1 MKFTKKLSLLLGA
14 TKAMK
19 TEKDDNA
26 SVKEDDNGSESKSNE
41 ELKKPIE
48 KDPSESS
55 TDLDKNK
62 DENTKLDESYSI
74 LLKAPN
80 IKESVGQDLASLQE
94 APKKFQEVSSIENVD
109 KNETDSLKTT
119 RSSNRLK
126 NKPNIYQTK
135 SFSVPEKLHDNIH
148 GKKLIHFIRN
158 SEYGKLQ
165 IWLNWCVGKLLY
177 F

>member
-41 ELKKPIE
+41 QSNEPIE

-62 DENTKLDESYSI
+62 DENTKIDESYSA
-74 LLKAPN
+74 LLKAPH
-80 IKESVGQDLASLQE
+80 IKESVVQDLASLEE
-94 APKKFQEVSSIENVD
+94 AQNRFQESSSIENVD
-109 KNETDSLKTT
+109 QNESGSLKNIQ
-119 RSSNRLK
+119 SSNRLR
-126 NKPNIYQTK
+126 NKSNIYQTK

-148 GKKLIHFIRN
+148 GKKLIQF
-158 SEYGKLQ
+158 
-165 IWLNWCVGKLLY
+165 
-177 F
+177 FT

>member
-41 ELKKPIE
+41 QLKKPIE
-48 KDPSESS
+48 KDLSESS

-62 DENTKLDESYSI
+62 DENTKLDESYSV
-74 LLKAPN
+74 LLKAPS
-80 IKESVGQDLASLQE
+80 IKESVGQDLPSLQE
-94 APKKFQEVSSIENVD
+94 APKRFQEASSIDNVD
-109 KNETDSLKTT
+109 ENETDSLKNIK
-119 RSSNRLK
+119 SSNRLR
-126 NKPNIYQTK
+126 NKSNIYQTK

-148 GKKLIHFIRN
+148 GKKSIQFI
-158 SEYGKLQ
+158 S
-165 IWLNWCVGKLLY
+165 ILNTKIY
-177 F
+177 KFA